1 MLDEVFDRAWC
12 WWHTLNERTQ
22 RNIFFTLCAIALVVG
37 YFNGALNLEA

>member
-22 RNIFFTLCAIALVVG
+22 RNIVLIAFAAFTVFAYRDG
-37 YFNGALNLEA
+37 WLNLEG